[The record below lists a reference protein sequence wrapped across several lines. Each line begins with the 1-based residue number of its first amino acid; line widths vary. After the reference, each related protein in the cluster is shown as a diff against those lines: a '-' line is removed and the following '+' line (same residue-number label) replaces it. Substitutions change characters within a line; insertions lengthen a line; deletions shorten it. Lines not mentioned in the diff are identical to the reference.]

1 MNSNTTN
8 TIGLSALEADKKFNE
23 VHVWSYRFTVT
34 PWKDGE
40 EPTKR
45 CRRMA
50 RMISA
55 SNGWMPA
62 TELDAYTLITIKLVE
77 QLEYEF
83 KGEKLTL
90 VNSEPLILTSCN
102 NQQREAIERLINQ
115 DIQQAAR
122 QLAKRRK
129 GIEADQ
135 EYGNTIISEIEP
147 STRIAIKS
155 DYLSV
160 FQTLQI
166 VPKLLVCGTLLIE
179 LNIKHR
185 ILANP
190 HITLEWVIQKRPEWL
205 KKIDQVRHIYSE
217 FNKGFTVAKFDGI
230 DQSASPETKLVGLE
244 KTILEYHQ
252 EKALA
257 SKDQLANAAYS
268 SVIRVRYAKRNES
281 VMHLAA
287 LVQPMFDFDT
297 LQQIDSPLLNRL
309 AKHLKWPM
317 HDRIYKA
324 NELVKGL
331 SLAVFAT
338 KFNRLN
344 FDNYE
349 RLSVKP
355 DIQLRFH
362 KGTAANELAVLR
374 LKAFSNMTRQKVTP
388 LIVGKHSDAEQDVI
402 FSKIKKAYETCQSFC
417 SENLPPLTKL
427 PEPIISADEL
437 DQRLNKAGNRFE
449 NAILLI
455 ALANR
460 DPKKQIRDVAFSH
473 KIATQFMR
481 YDHRPNH
488 YNESYYHNL
497 AAGIF
502 SKGGG
507 QLCAIENMPGDSDLF
522 IGLDMGGTTTRSPGF
537 AFLFTRKGA
546 QLGWQLADRQKGER
560 MHDEGLE
567 LLLSKSLTL
576 YKKKHNGC
584 IPKRITLH
592 RDGKFYES
600 LDIIKAFSEQ
610 YQVEVDV
617 LEVLKSGAPVLYR
630 RHQPVPL
637 ETRPTFSNPDVGDAV
652 FFPCQ
657 DEIVVSTYSG
667 DELGKN
673 WGNAVSVRPLRLRKR
688 YGSTDLITLAKQ
700 VVLLSRIHGASLY
713 RHPRLPVTTHHA
725 DRFATLRQE
734 VDIDSL
740 GQMDRMCPVY
750 L

>member
-1 MNSNTTN
+1 MKNNTAT
-8 TIGLSALEADKKFNE
+8 TIGLSALEADRKFSE
-23 VHVWSYRFTVT
+23 VPVWSYRFTVT
-34 PWKDGE
+34 PWQSDE
-40 EPTKR
+40 DSTKR

-50 RMISA
+50 RMVSVN
-55 SNGWMPA
+55 NGWIPA
-62 TELDAYTLITIKLVE
+62 TELDAYTLITVKPVK

-83 KGEKLTL
+83 KGEKLAL
-90 VNSEPLILTSCN
+90 LNSESLTLTCCDN
-102 NQQREAIERLINQ
+102 KQREAIERLINQ

-122 QLAKRRK
+122 QLARGRK
-129 GIEADQ
+129 DIEADQ
-135 EYGNTIISEIEP
+135 EYGNAIISEIES
-147 STRIAIKS
+147 STRVTVKS

-160 FQTLQI
+160 FQTLQLA
-166 VPKLLVCGTLLIE
+166 PKLLACGTLLLE

-185 ILANP
+185 ILANSN
-190 HITLEWVIQKRPEWL
+190 ITLEWVIQKRPEWL
-205 KKIDQVRHIYSE
+205 KKIDQVRHVYSE
-217 FNKGFTVAKFDGI
+217 FNKGFTVAKFAGI
-230 DQSASPETKLVGLE
+230 DQSASPETEIDGLG

-257 SKDQLANAAYS
+257 SKKQLANAAHS
-268 SVIRVRYAKRNES
+268 SVIHVRYGKRNES

-297 LQQIDSPLLNRL
+297 LQQIDSSLLNKL
-309 AKHLKWPM
+309 AKHLKWPIQERL
-317 HDRIYKA
+317 HTA
-324 NELVKGL
+324 NRLAKGL
-331 SLAVFAT
+331 YLPFFAI
-338 KFNRLN
+338 KFNSLE
-344 FDNYE
+344 FVNYE

-355 DIQLRFH
+355 DIQLHFH
-362 KGTAANELAVLR
+362 KGVADNERAVLR
-374 LKAFSNMTRQKVTP
+374 LKAFSNMTRQKVIP

-417 SENLPPLTKL
+417 SEKLPPLTKL
-427 PEPIISADEL
+427 PEPIISADAL
-437 DQRLNKAGNRFE
+437 DQRLNNTGNRFE

-455 ALANR
+455 ALANQ

-481 YDHRPNH
+481 YDHSPNH
-488 YNESYYHNL
+488 YSDSYYHNL
-497 AAGIF
+497 AAGLF

-537 AFLFTRKGA
+537 AFLFTREGA

-560 MHDEGLE
+560 MNDEALG
-567 LLLSKSLTL
+567 LLLQKSLTL
-576 YKKKHNGC
+576 YKKAHNGDV
-584 IPKRITLH
+584 PKRITLH

-610 YQVEVDV
+610 HQVEVDV

-630 RHQPVPL
+630 RHPPVPP
-637 ETRPTFSNPDVGDAV
+637 ETKPTFSNPEVGDAI

-667 DELGKN
+667 DELGKS

-688 YGSTDLITLAKQ
+688 YGSTDLITLAQQ

-734 VDIDSL
+734 VDVDSL

>member
-1 MNSNTTN
+1 MNTN
-8 TIGLSALEADKKFNE
+8 ITDTIGFSALEADKKFNE
-23 VHVWSYRFTVT
+23 VHVWSYHFTVT
-34 PWKDGE
+34 PWQDGE

-50 RMISA
+50 RMVSA
-55 SNGWMPA
+55 NNGWIPA
-62 TELDAYTLITIKLVE
+62 TELDAYTLITFKSIA

-90 VNSEPLILTSCN
+90 VDSEPLTLTSCDN
-102 NQQREAIERLINQ
+102 KQREAIERLINQ

-122 QLAKRRK
+122 QLAKYRN

-147 STRIAIKS
+147 SARITIKS

-166 VPKLLVCGTLLIE
+166 APKLLVCGTLLIE
-179 LNIKHR
+179 LNIKHH

-190 HITLEWVIQKRPEWL
+190 HITLQWVIQKHPEWL
-205 KKIDQVRHIYSE
+205 NKIEQVRHIYSE
-217 FNKGFTVAKFDGI
+217 FNKGFTVAKFEGI
-230 DQSASPETKLVGLE
+230 DQSASPETKLDGLG

-257 SKDQLANAAYS
+257 SKQQLANAAHA
-268 SVIRVRYAKRNES
+268 SVIRVRYGRRNES

-287 LVQPMFDFDT
+287 LVQPIFDFDT
-297 LQQIDSPLLNRL
+297 LQQIDSSLLNKL
-309 AKHLKWPM
+309 AKYLKWPIQERM
-317 HDRIYKA
+317 YAASRLA
-324 NELVKGL
+324 RGL
-331 SLAVFAT
+331 YLPFFAAKFDSLKFA
-338 KFNRLN
+338 
-344 FDNYE
+344 NYE

-355 DIQLRFH
+355 DIKLHFH
-362 KGTAANELAVLR
+362 KGVADNERAVLHF
-374 LKAFSNMTRQKVTP
+374 KAFSNMTRQKVIP

-402 FSKIKKAYETCQSFC
+402 FSKMKKAYETCQSFC

-427 PEPIISADEL
+427 PEPIINADEL
-437 DQRLNKAGNRFE
+437 DQRLTKAGNRFE

-455 ALANR
+455 ALANQ

-481 YDHRPNH
+481 YDHKPNH
-488 YNESYYHNL
+488 YSDSYYHNL
-497 AAGIF
+497 AAGLF

-537 AFLFTRKGA
+537 AFLFTREGA

-560 MHDEGLE
+560 MNDEGLG
-567 LLLSKSLTL
+567 LLLTKSLTL
-576 YKKKHNGC
+576 YKKAHNGDT
-584 IPKRITLH
+584 PKRITLH

-610 YQVEVDV
+610 HQVEVDV

-630 RHQPVPL
+630 RQPPVPP
-637 ETRPTFSNPDVGDAV
+637 ETKPTFSNPKVGDAI
-652 FFPCQ
+652 FFSCQ
-657 DEIVVSTYSG
+657 NEIVISTYSG

-673 WGNAVSVRPLRLRKR
+673 WGNTVSVRPLRLRKR

-713 RHPRLPVTTHHA
+713 RHPRLPITTHHA

-734 VDIDSL
+734 VDVDAL